1 MMTKQNCVKSVCVE
15 KSSYKITKVLLDEL
29 SDNAKK
35 ANQAPY
41 LELLLHIK
49 DNEYY
54 QLRCA
59 VEKVKL

>member
-1 MMTKQNCVKSVCVE
+1 MNKQNCVTSVCVD
-15 KSSYKITKVLLDEL
+15 KSSYKLTKVLLDEL
-29 SDNAKK
+29 FDNAQK
-35 ANQAPY
+35 ARQNPY
-41 LELLLHIK
+41 LELLIHIK